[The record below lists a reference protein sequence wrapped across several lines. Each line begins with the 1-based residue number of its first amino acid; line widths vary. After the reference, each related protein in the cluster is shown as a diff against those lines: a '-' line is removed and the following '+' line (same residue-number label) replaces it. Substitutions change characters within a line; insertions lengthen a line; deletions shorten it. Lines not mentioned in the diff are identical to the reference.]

1 MNIFQDKFRKVFGKE
16 LYDIVSFLIEN
27 YLLLRSGVTTP
38 RYIHHH
44 YANPWLIHSYKI
56 FRLERESLLPIPKG
70 SIYLT
75 ESETVDEM
83 NSGDKK
89 DDDDDDV
96 DRNKNSL
103 EPSICEDVTMIDNF
117 EKEEKKTSLIDSGT
131 ADQNTTI
138 IGHSSES
145 EEEENPRA
153 TKRLQRKRI
162 SLLPQKDVYTSAK
175 RLDLT

>member
-1 MNIFQDKFRKVFGKE
+1 M
-16 LYDIVSFLIEN
+16 YDVVAFLIEN

-75 ESETVDEM
+75 ESDTLGEI
-83 NSGDKK
+83 NSDDKK
-89 DDDDDDV
+89 DNDI
-96 DRNKNSL
+96 DRKKNSL
-103 EPSICEDVTMIDNF
+103 EASMCEGVTMIDKI
-117 EKEEKKTSLIDSGT
+117 EKEERT
-131 ADQNTTI
+131 DQNTTI
-138 IGHSSES
+138 VGLSSES
-145 EEEENPRA
+145 EKEENACA

>member
-1 MNIFQDKFRKVFGKE
+1 M
-16 LYDIVSFLIEN
+16 YDIVSFLIDN

-75 ESETVDEM
+75 ETDTLGEI
-83 NSGDKK
+83 NSDDKK
-89 DDDDDDV
+89 DNDI
-96 DRNKNSL
+96 DRKKNSL
-103 EPSICEDVTMIDNF
+103 EASMCEGVTTIDNI
-117 EKEEKKTSLIDSGT
+117 EKEERTSLIDSGT

-138 IGHSSES
+138 VGLSSES
-145 EEEENPRA
+145 EKEENACA